1 MMELKVLS
9 KVLQVTSHRS
19 VSINFYPVPN
29 QLNFLVSALS
39 CLEKFQELLH
49 FKGKEKFSEYSANS
63 IMIKPRPCL
72 VNAYI

>member
-9 KVLQVTSHRS
+9 KVLQAASRRG

-49 FKGKEKFSEYSANS
+49 FKGKENLSENSANS